1 MDEFVQLL
9 HMGNIISTEVE
20 RLEKA
25 QEYLLRRLIIFYF
38 SRRKVWQAIASLY
51 FSMQEKSAA
60 VIVAAGSSRRMQGHD
75 KLWIPLAG
83 RITLARTVDIFQSSP
98 IIDAIVLVTNNERL
112 ADTRA
117 LCEEEQ
123 WDKVAAIVAGGTRRQ
138 DSVHNG
144 LDALAE
150 INSSCRWVMIHDG
163 ARPFVTSTILEEG
176 LRAVQQHQASIAAVP
191 VKDTIKQVQDG
202 KISATPDRSQLW
214 AVQTP
219 QIFAFP
225 LIHQAYH
232 LPGAQEDVTDD
243 ATLLERLGYTVTIF
257 PGSYTNIKI
266 TTLEDVFF
274 AEAFLKG
281 ER

>member
-1 MDEFVQLL
+1 M
-9 HMGNIISTEVE
+9 
-20 RLEKA
+20 K
-25 QEYLLRRLIIFYF
+25 
-38 SRRKVWQAIASLY
+38 
-51 FSMQEKSAA
+51 EKSAA

-83 RITLARTVDIFQSSP
+83 RITLARTVDVFQSSP
-98 IIDAIVLVTNNERL
+98 VIDTIVLVTNNERL
-112 ADTRA
+112 ADTRT
-117 LCEEEQ
+117 LCEQEQ

-138 DSVHNG
+138 DSVRNG
-144 LDALAE
+144 LNALAE
-150 INSSCRWVMIHDG
+150 INTICSWVMIHDG

-219 QIFAFP
+219 QVFAFP

-232 LPGAQEDVTDD
+232 HPVAQEDVTDD
-243 ATLLERLGYTVTIF
+243 ATLLERLGYTVTVF
-257 PGSYTNIKI
+257 FASYTNIKI
-266 TTLEDVFF
+266 TTPEDIVF
-274 AEAFLKG
+274 AEAHLTSWAREVPSPSRG
-281 ER
+281 LG